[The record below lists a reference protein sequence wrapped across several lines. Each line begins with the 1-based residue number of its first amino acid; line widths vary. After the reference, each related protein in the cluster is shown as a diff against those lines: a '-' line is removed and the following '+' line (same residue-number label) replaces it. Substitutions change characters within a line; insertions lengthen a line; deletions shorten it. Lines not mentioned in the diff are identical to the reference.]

1 MKTSVPQV
9 FDELEK
15 QTTKENKIKVLRAYD
30 TQVLRGILGL
40 NFDPNFNMDLPAG
53 EPPFK
58 KDKEVPAG
66 YSETNLYVEWRRFYI
81 WTEKSNLPKIRKE
94 ALFIQLLEG
103 LHWTEAECV
112 CLAKDKQLS
121 KKYKSLKED
130 LVREAFPNFLPPPI
144 PKTEVKT
151 EKSTK
156 KSSAPSKV

>member
-9 FDELEK
+9 FEEVEK
-15 QTTKENKIKVLRAYD
+15 QTTKENRIKVLRAYD

-40 NFDPNFNMDLPAG
+40 NFDPNFNMDLPVG

-81 WTEKSNLPKIRKE
+81 WTEKNNLPKIRKE

-112 CLAKDKQLS
+112 CLAKDKSLN
-121 KKYKSLKED
+121 KKYKSIKED
-130 LVREAFPNFLPPPI
+130 LVREAFPNFLPPPA
-144 PKTEVKT
+144 PKTEVKV